1 MLIHRLP
8 EIYWHGTNL
17 SSLEYFPASEIYGYS
32 GNAGDIRGNGNSG
45 DPTNAK
51 FSTYD
56 RDNDK
61 STGNCAGMRCFNVL
75 KGFKF
80 FACVWIRYYMH
91 WKWNT
96 TNQYTWL

>member
-1 MLIHRLP
+1 MLKHRLP
-8 EIYWHGTNL
+8 EIYQHGINL
-17 SSLEYFPASEIYGYS
+17 SSLEYFLASEIYGYS

-56 RDNDK
+56 RDSDK

-75 KGFKF
+75 LGFEF
-80 FACVWIRYYMH
+80 FVRV
-91 WKWNT
+91 
-96 TNQYTWL
+96 